1 MKKQL
6 TSIIL
11 VFSILAA
18 FIVPA
23 GAADKIPE
31 KGKTISA
38 FEVTDVFK
46 NDVLNSD
53 IVMLKHKKTGAQVMY
68 IANDDTNRAFSIA
81 FRTPAADTGISHVFE
96 HATLSASEKYPMDIF
111 FQVSSRTATTY
122 INASTYMNM
131 TIYPLSSIS
140 DKQLQKLSDYYLDA
154 VFNPLILTNKDYF
167 DTEAWRY
174 EMTSPEDELTINGT
188 VYSEMRGAMTPD
200 RYAYTN
206 VLKTLFPGSNKAV
219 ISGGDPDI
227 IPSLTYE
234 EVQQYHADYYI
245 PSNSV
250 SVIYGDVDY
259 EAYLKLMDS
268 YFSEFDDK
276 KADTQDK
283 NYTPIKGDVE
293 KEFKLPGGSST
304 SVCYAIPFMPESEDD
319 LFGMNICAVLLNDDA
334 SLFSQTM
341 QEKFPNAS
349 VYAGVDMSAEPYFMI
364 EADNLDASEKEAF
377 KQTADEVIQQTT
389 KEGFDSDIIDAI
401 AAAQERNTLYDGQ
414 TPSNKGINYIRNIAY
429 MWMVTDNLAAYLDN
443 LDYAVN
449 IKENAQKRGFENL
462 MEKYIL
468 NSDRSALVVN
478 IPDSNLAAEK
488 EAALKEKLAGIKAG
502 MTDEEITEIVKRS
515 TEEKPIDTELE
526 AKLMKEINVSST
538 SEMKAVLDNYKTKEY
553 PYEETTEDNVRYLSA
568 NADIGD
574 IGEGRIYLDISSLT
588 DEQLLY
594 LQLIS
599 DMTGEFATAN
609 YSQPDFSKLLSR
621 YFAGSD
627 KFLPADDKMYYTYSF
642 VTLNDD
648 IDETYDVLYE
658 LLFEQD
664 FTDTDTIASIIEY
677 ELPAYESAVVN
688 NPSSFIVDRALAAG
702 SEKQAVYN
710 YLEGL
715 DYYKFLKNV
724 KSELSENPEA
734 VTEKLNETVAA
745 MKNKSGAVTIF
756 AGNDEGIKQNDEAAK
771 AFWSEVPYEE
781 KAAAE
786 RNIPVPDKSEGIIID
801 STLNYNIEA
810 APLSVSGV
818 DRDGKFTVTSELMN
832 DKLLTP
838 QLRYVKGAYGVM
850 YNTNEYGTYIC
861 SYRDPQLGDTFDFYG
876 NLSELLGGI
885 DITQDD
891 IDDYIIS
898 CFVKSANLRGELED
912 AWHFLST
919 KVYTSEKELY
929 DKLSEMLDT
938 TPQKAKEFASVY
950 KNVYEKGVKMT
961 IGKEGDIIGNA
972 DLFDKILI
980 PFGDDEI
987 YIYVDNSRVE
997 TDTAPVIKNDRTLV
1011 PIRFIAEALGARVYW
1026 TEENQSVLIMG
1037 DYDYQNISLNIG
1049 SDEMNV
1055 HGDVTTLD
1063 VAPEI
1068 MNERTMVPLRAI
1080 SEAFGK
1086 EVLWKTGAIV
1096 IR

>member
-11 VFSILAA
+11 VFSMLAA

-23 GAADKIPE
+23 SAADKLPQ
-31 KGKTISA
+31 KGKTIQG

-46 NDVLNSD
+46 NDVLKSD
-53 IVMLKHKKTGAQVMY
+53 IVMFNHKKTGAQVMY
-68 IANDDTNRAFSIA
+68 IANDDANRAFSIA

-111 FQVSSRTATTY
+111 FKVSSRTATTY

-154 VFNPLILTNKDYF
+154 VFNPLILTNKAYF

-174 EMTSPEDELTINGT
+174 ELTSPEDELTINGT
-188 VYSEMRGAMTPD
+188 VYSEMRGAMTPQ

-234 EVQQYHADYYI
+234 EVQQYHADYYV

-250 SVIYGDVDY
+250 SFIYGDVDY
-259 EAYLKLMDS
+259 ESYLKLMDS
-268 YFSEFDDK
+268 YFSEFDNK
-276 KADTQDK
+276 KVDTSDT
-283 NYTPIKGDVE
+283 NYTPIKGNVE

-304 SVCYAIPFMPESEDD
+304 SICYAIPFVPETEND
-319 LFGMNICAVLLNDDA
+319 LFGMNICAVLLNDNA

-349 VYAGVDMSAEPYFMI
+349 VYAGVDMSAEPYLMI
-364 EADNLDASEKEAF
+364 EADNLDASDKEAF
-377 KQTADEVIQQTT
+377 KQTVDEVIQQTIT
-389 KEGFDSDIIDAI
+389 EGFDSDIIDAI

-488 EAALKEKLAGIKAG
+488 EAALKEKLANIKAG

-515 TEEKPIDTELE
+515 TEEKETDTELE
-526 AKLMKEINVSST
+526 AKLMEEINVSST
-538 SEMKAVLDNYKTKEY
+538 SEMKAILDDYKTKEY
-553 PYEETTEDNVRYLSA
+553 PYEDITEDNVRYLSA
-568 NADIGD
+568 NADIGE

-594 LQLIS
+594 LSLIS
-599 DMTGEFATAN
+599 DMTGQLDTTK
-609 YSQPDFSKLLSR
+609 YSQVELKKCMSR
-621 YFAGSD
+621 YLSGGS
-627 KFLPADDKMYYTYSF
+627 KFLPADDKMYYAYTF
-642 VTLNDD
+642 LTLNDD
-648 IDETYDVLYE
+648 IEEAYDILYE
-658 LLFEQD
+658 ILFEQD
-664 FTDTDTIASIIEY
+664 FSDTDEIASIIERSI
-677 ELPAYESAVVN
+677 PRFESDIVN
-688 NPSSFIVDRALAAG
+688 DPSSFVIDRALAAG
-702 SEKQAVYN
+702 SDKQAVYN

-715 DYYKFLKNV
+715 DYYKFLKSV
-724 KSELSENPEA
+724 KSELGENPEA

-745 MKNKSGAVTIF
+745 LKNKSGAVTIF
-756 AGNDEGIKQNDEAAK
+756 AGNDEGIKKNDEAAK

-781 KAAAE
+781 KAAAT
-786 RNIPVPDKSEGIIID
+786 RNIPVPERKEGIIID
-801 STLNYNIEA
+801 SALNYNVEA
-810 APLSVSGV
+810 APLEAAGT
-818 DRDGKFTVTSELMN
+818 DRDGRLTVTSELIN

-838 QLRYVKGAYGVM
+838 QLRLVKGAYGVL

-861 SYRDPQLGDTFDFYG
+861 SYRDPQLKDTFDYYS
-876 NLSELLGGI
+876 NLSKLLGAANVS
-885 DITQDD
+885 QDE
-891 IDDYIIS
+891 INDYIVS
-898 CFVKSANLRGELED
+898 CFVQNAKLRGELED
-912 AWHFLST
+912 TWHFLST

-938 TPQKAKEFASVY
+938 TPDAVKGFASA
-950 KNVYEKGVKMT
+950 YEALYEDGTKMT
-961 IGKEGDIIGNA
+961 IGKEGDIIANA

-987 YIYVDNSRVE
+987 YIYVDGKRVT

-1026 TEENQSVLIMG
+1026 TEENQAVLIMG
-1037 DYDYQNISLNIG
+1037 DYDYQNVSLNIG
-1049 SDEMNV
+1049 SNEMNV
-1055 HGDVTTLD
+1055 HGDVKTLD

-1086 EVLWKTGAIV
+1086 EVLWKTGCVV